1 MNGSSMG
8 KWMVTIL
15 LAAGGMV
22 ILTQLF
28 TDITPRASVDLRFSR
43 AEVMDLSRAYLEKL
57 GHDVRTLHQE
67 AFFRFDDPTH
77 IYLQATRGMAGA
89 NRAIR
94 NEEIEAHEWKVVWF
108 DRTVPRSQNK
118 ETFEVTV
125 SQGGR
130 IDGFDHV
137 IKDTVTLPSLS
148 KEAAR
153 SLAESFMIRHG
164 LDLSSYKLKTSSDIA
179 LANRVDRKFVWS
191 REDSVGEYYVWVR
204 VQGSDVG
211 GFNRSFS
218 PPGSFMGNFS
228 AVATTWTFIVTASF
242 SATFLLLFFV
252 VFLFLKKYHEGEV
265 GTTTALM
272 VFLGLFAVNFLRSIN
287 ELPAMAFGT
296 QIGDMN
302 GYNVRIVI
310 FVVRILMINLFMGVM
325 VFAAWSVGESSS
337 RSVWPKKMR
346 AMDAALARRFFTEDI
361 GLGILRG
368 YGWGIAML
376 ALYGVALALR
386 GRMLHQHLFTGSLAG
401 VPEAYFPAIE
411 PLLLGIVCGV
421 QAEVILRLF
430 FLSYLKE
437 RTKRTWPGVIVSAA
451 VWVAVAQTIWEVPLG
466 LPGPFESLIVLFLF
480 GLAFSFLFLRYD
492 LLTTI
497 TASAVV
503 CGINAAIPL
512 FVSTGAAFAPMR
524 WTALVLFAFPLTVAF
539 VALIRRDRFE
549 FTPEMMPKHIKR
561 ISERER
567 MSKELEIA
575 RNVQMSLLPKSNP
588 QVAGYDIAGSCIPAL
603 EVGGDYYDFVHL
615 PGGKLGIAIGDV
627 SGKGVPAAIYMTLTK
642 GILQSNAE
650 ENTSPKD
657 VLRKVNS
664 LMFRTVDRNT
674 FVSMFYAVLDVS
686 TRTLRFARAG
696 QCPLILAQNA
706 SGAGSF
712 MTPRGLALGLEM
724 GKVFD
729 ATLEEQE
736 IRLNRGDILVFYT
749 DGFTEAMTAAG
760 EEYGED
766 RLMESVRRH
775 RAGSATE
782 IIRAIVDDLRRH
794 TSNVPQHDDMTMVVV
809 KVV

>member
-8 KWMVTIL
+8 KWVVVIL
-15 LAAGGMV
+15 LAAGGMF
-22 ILTQLF
+22 ILTRLF
-28 TDITPRASVDLRFSR
+28 EEITPRASVDLRFSR
-43 AEVMDLSRAYLEKL
+43 TEIMDSSRAYLEKL
-57 GHDVRTLHQE
+57 GYDVRTLHQD
-67 AFFRFDDPTH
+67 AFFQFDDPTH
-77 IYLQATRGMAGA
+77 IYLQSKRGMAGA

-94 NEEIEAHEWKVVWF
+94 NGEIEAHEWRVVWF
-108 DRTVPRSQNK
+108 DRTVPKSQNK

-125 SQGGR
+125 GQGGR
-130 IDGFDHV
+130 IDGFDHSL
-137 IKDTVTLPSLS
+137 KDTVTLPSLS
-148 KEAAR
+148 KDSAR
-153 SLAESFMIRHG
+153 MLAESFLTKQG
-164 LDLSSYKLKTSSDIA
+164 LDLSSYALKTSSDIA
-179 LANRVDRKFVWS
+179 LANRVDHRFVWK
-191 REDSVGEYYVWVR
+191 REDTVGDFTVWVR
-204 VQGSDVG
+204 VQGTEVG

-218 PPGSFMGNFS
+218 PPGSFIGTFS
-228 AVATTWTFIVTASF
+228 QVATTWTFVVTASF
-242 SATFLLLFFV
+242 AATFLLLFFI

-265 GTTTALM
+265 GITTAFM
-272 VFLGLFAVNFLRSIN
+272 VFLGLFAVNLLRAVN
-287 ELPAMAFGT
+287 ELPVTAFGT

-310 FVVRILMINLFMGVM
+310 FVIRILMINMFVGVM

-337 RSVWPKKMR
+337 RSVWPQKMR

-368 YGWGIAML
+368 YGWGVAML
-376 ALYGVALALR
+376 AVYGVVLALLVR
-386 GRMLHQHLFTGSLAG
+386 IPNEYLFTGNLAA
-401 VPEAYFPAIE
+401 VPEAYIPGLEPA
-411 PLLLGIVCGV
+411 LLGIVFGV
-421 QAEVILRLF
+421 QSEVILRLF

-437 RTKRTWPGVIVSAA
+437 KTKRTWPGVLVSAA
-451 VWVAVAQTIWEVPLG
+451 VWAAVAQTIWELPLG
-466 LPGPFESLIVLFLF
+466 QPGPFGTMLILCLF

-492 LLTTI
+492 LLTSM
-497 TASAVV
+497 TASAVI
-503 CGINAAIPL
+503 CGVNAAIPL
-512 FVSTGAAFAPMR
+512 FVSTGASFAPMR
-524 WTALVLFAFPLTVAF
+524 WTVLVLFALPLAIAV
-539 VALIRRDRFE
+539 VALIRRERFE

-567 MSKELEIA
+567 MAKELEIA

-615 PGGKLGIAIGDV
+615 PGGKIGIAIGDV

-664 LMFRTVDRNT
+664 LMFRTVERNT
-674 FVSMFYAVLDVS
+674 FVSMFYAVLDLT

-696 QCPLILAQNA
+696 QCPLILAQDA

-736 IRLNRGDILVFYT
+736 IHLSQGDILVFYT
-749 DGFTEAMTAAG
+749 DGFTEAMTATG

-775 RAGSATE
+775 RAGSAAE
-782 IIRAIVDDLRRH
+782 IIRAIGDDLRRH
-794 TSNVPQHDDMTMVVV
+794 TSSVPQHDDMTMVVV
-809 KVV
+809 KVL